1 MKKLNNLLLITLWA
15 ITTELTKLERR
26 NEVLCW
32 QYREPQNTSTQ
43 HSYSLW
49 HISNFFPEQN
59 ISRLATKSFFFGK
72 TFSIV
77 SLFLVLAASIVRLD
91 VAQKKLLLRKVLWK
105 KTQHSKMM
113 IRHSGS
119 DRTSNCKTVK
129 FDFNNIPGQI
139 IFNKL
144 FSKLGLHL
152 PHLLTIQYH
161 NKKFRQQIF
170 FEKKPQLA
178 PRFKPMTIW
187 LFARALPS
195 LKGLTSLWLIIFPY
209 FVDADI

>member
-1 MKKLNNLLLITLWA
+1 M
-15 ITTELTKLERR
+15 
-26 NEVLCW
+26 
-32 QYREPQNTSTQ
+32 
-43 HSYSLW
+43 
-49 HISNFFPEQN
+49 
-59 ISRLATKSFFFGK
+59 
-72 TFSIV
+72 
-77 SLFLVLAASIVRLD
+77 SLFLVLAVLARIVRLD

-170 FEKKPQLA
+170 FEKKKLSWHRDSNPWQFDFLHE
-178 PRFKPMTIW
+178 
-187 LFARALPS
+187 LCLPWRDLHLSDWSFS
-195 LKGLTSLWLIIFPY
+195 LISWTLTSREPFNGHLIHDFCHQQTDPK
-209 FVDADI
+209 FVQ